1 MLPAPCPQPWARRGW
16 RHPPF
21 GRGTAAKA
29 HLLPGLSLRGGT
41 GWGCVP
47 SLQQARS
54 NRSACVGEKT
64 SIQINVYRQTSPLPC
79 SVSMSDGCSPPPP
92 VRGWPRSVAGTQVL
106 PTRAGLSG
114 CLWAGIA
121 VCPTGAIEAGIPQFL
136 QEFRSLGER
145 DKVDGEHGICCSS
158 RLPQTAQ

>member
-1 MLPAPCPQPWARRGW
+1 MMLPAPCPQPWARRGW

-29 HLLPGLSLRGGT
+29 HLLTGLSLRGGT

-92 VRGWPRSVAGTQVL
+92 RSGLAAKCRGHPSSPHSCWALGLFVGWNSCVSYRSDRGWYTSVLARVSL
-106 PTRAGLSG
+106 PGRA
-114 CLWAGIA
+114 
-121 VCPTGAIEAGIPQFL
+121 
-136 QEFRSLGER
+136 
-145 DKVDGEHGICCSS
+145 
-158 RLPQTAQ
+158 